1 MWCGRVMGVR
11 FHNIPIS
18 YFSYSS
24 THMFP
29 DYIFIAKHT
38 VQTNRLPAIIR
49 FNIRSVYAKI
59 QNKRNSAINAFD

>member
-1 MWCGRVMGVR
+1 
-11 FHNIPIS
+11 
-18 YFSYSS
+18 
-24 THMFP
+24 MFT